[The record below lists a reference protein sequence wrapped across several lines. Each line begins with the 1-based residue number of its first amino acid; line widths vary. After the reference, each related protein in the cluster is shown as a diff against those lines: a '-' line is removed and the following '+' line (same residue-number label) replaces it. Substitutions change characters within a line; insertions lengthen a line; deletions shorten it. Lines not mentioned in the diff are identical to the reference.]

1 MSSRRLWNGIGI
13 AAPVLA
19 IGCAMLWFSQARAVD
34 IPENRALFVGVWLAA
49 AALGMA
55 ALVKAGWIGRL
66 AAVSD
71 LECEDVRI
79 RILGDTAILHGR
91 TTYTKPDDQPG
102 AGRYTDIWMLRDGRW
117 LCVAA
122 HVTRG

>member
-1 MSSRRLWNGIGI
+1 MPGETDARPAHMLALRKLNDEYI
-13 AAPVLA
+13 ASVAKSDVKRFGEILSDDFLNTNPDGSLVDKQQFLA
-19 IGCAMLWFSQARAVD
+19 Q
-34 IPENRALFVGVWLAA
+34 
-49 AALGMA
+49 
-55 ALVKAGWIGRL
+55 IGRL

-79 RILGDTAILHGR
+79 RILGDTAIIHGR